1 MYSKNVTPQTEIWGE
16 VSPHFYSKVRVYLTE
31 LSTNNIELMK
41 KGVIGKY
48 HQINVAIENLLPVKS
63 GVKYNFL
70 RTGKAF
76 AFAEQIDKVAKV
88 EKENGFGQKFKG
100 LYVYGGVIV
109 RPEEAYAIKETVTDS
124 DSDFLDRVTA

>member
-1 MYSKNVTPQTEIWGE
+1 
-16 VSPHFYSKVRVYLTE
+16 
-31 LSTNNIELMK
+31 MK

-48 HQINVAIENLLPVKS
+48 HQINVAIENLLPVS
-63 GVKYNFL
+63 GGVKYNFL

-100 LYVYGGVIV
+100 LYVYGGVMV
-109 RPEEAYAIKETVTDS
+109 RPEEAYAIKETVTDA
-124 DSDFLDRVTA
+124 DSDFLDRATD